1 MLRMLH
7 SEWMKVR
14 GLLMWLLVV
23 ISPLFSA
30 LAGWLALRNEAEG
43 ASSWLL
49 ALAMMST
56 VHAMLFLPLLTGIFA
71 ALVCRYEHV
80 SGGWKQLLSL
90 PVSRTQ
96 VYVSKFIVIMG
107 LLGLVQLLFLVLLL
121 LLGALLGINSQVPWR
136 ALLNPIVGGWM
147 ACLPLA
153 ALQLAVASA
162 WPSFAAPLAVNVIF
176 TLPNMLVVNSAEY
189 GPYYPWAQPMLA
201 MVPSGEVTVGAF
213 NISYFT
219 LFGIIG
225 GSFLLFFVMGWS
237 YFSRKMI

>member
-1 MLRMLH
+1 
-7 SEWMKVR
+7 
-14 GLLMWLLVV
+14 MWLLVAT
-23 ISPLFSA
+23 SPILSA
-30 LAGWLALRNEAEG
+30 LAGWLAVRNEAQTEG
-43 ASSWLL
+43 ASAWLFIMG
-49 ALAMMST
+49 MMSSI
-56 VHAMLFLPLLTGIFA
+56 HAMLFLPLLTGIFA
-71 ALVCRYEHV
+71 ALVCRYEHAG
-80 SGGWKQLLSL
+80 GGWKQLLSL

-107 LLGLVQLLFLVLLL
+107 LIGIVQLLFLALLL
-121 LLGALLGINSQVPWR
+121 LLGALLGISSPIPWS
-136 ALLNPIVGGWM
+136 ALLNPIAGGWM
-147 ACLPLA
+147 ACLPLV

-162 WPSFAAPLAVNVIF
+162 WSSFAAPLAVNVIF

-201 MVPSGEVTVGAF
+201 MVPSGEITVGAF

>member
-1 MLRMLH
+1 
-7 SEWMKVR
+7 
-14 GLLMWLLVV
+14 MWLLVAV
-23 ISPLFSA
+23 SPLFST
-30 LAGWLALRNEAEG
+30 LAGWLAVRNEAEG
-43 ASSWLL
+43 TVSWLL
-49 ALAMMST
+49 VLVMMSA

-71 ALVCRYEHV
+71 ALVCRYEHA

-107 LLGLVQLLFLVLLL
+107 LIGLVQLLFLALLL
-121 LLGALLGINSQVPWR
+121 LLGMLLGIKSPVPWSDF
-136 ALLNPIVGGWM
+136 LNLIAGGWM

-162 WPSFAAPLAVNVIF
+162 WPSFAASLAVNVIF

-225 GSFLLFFVMGWS
+225 GSFLLFFMMGWG